1 LAAIQGVELEG
12 NPMSVSNAAVF
23 GAIAAMVVGG
33 ADYALTMKK
42 HEGQEYGLLDHI
54 EFRMGGVMGGT
65 GVAKA
70 MPKVPSGWDMREA
83 TPEDSLRITGLPV
96 DPTRL
101 AAVTTLND
109 KIMAAIPGLQ
119 TEDRLYKN
127 GEAEIFLDI
136 SFVPANVKDSKA
148 NRAMTL
154 IFSAAYDQA
163 VAVPDQGDSALD
175 LRKVSGPDYGKA
187 TGYFAASDG
196 QIFISALSTAS
207 DEDTLALMA
216 GIDIGALQLMVTN
229 DPTIGMETP
238 AVAGAQPEEAKG
250 CVQKGAAKFCSANN

>member
-1 LAAIQGVELEG
+1 
-12 NPMSVSNAAVF
+12 MSVLNAAVF
-23 GAIAAMVVGG
+23 GAIAAIVVGG

-42 HEGQEYGLLDHI
+42 HVGQEYGLLDHI

-96 DPTRL
+96 DPARL

-136 SFVPANVKDSKA
+136 SFVPANMKDSKA
-148 NRAMTL
+148 TRAMAL
-154 IFSAAYDQA
+154 IFSMVYDQA
-163 VAVPDQGDSALD
+163 VEVADQGDSASD

-187 TGYFAASDG
+187 IAYFAPSDG

-207 DEDTLALMA
+207 EADTLALLA
-216 GIDIGALQLMVTN
+216 GIDNGALQLLMIN
-229 DPTIGMETP
+229 DPTIGMAAP
-238 AVAGAQPEEAKG
+238 AAAEAEPEEAKA
-250 CVQKGAAKFCSANN
+250 CVQKGAAKFCAANN